1 MRYVSV
7 ILDLNNDNTDRFYTY
22 AAPDDVFIGALV
34 LIPFARRRDS
44 VQGYVIETDII
55 PDIDAN
61 KIRNVKAI
69 DYERSLNEEII
80 ETSLWMR
87 NRLGIRYID
96 AIKRFAHN
104 GNLYNNDIIPDSEI
118 DTNLPILSE
127 EQRAAVS
134 AINDS
139 IESEQFAA
147 YLIHGVT
154 GSGKTEI
161 YMRAAAHTLEL
172 GKTCIILLPEIAIS
186 NQVESLFC
194 KRFGAKNIAILH
206 SRLSKKT
213 RNSEWLRIKRGEA
226 KIVIGA
232 RSSVFAP
239 LTNIGLIVIDEEHE
253 PSYKSDRT
261 PRFETVDI
269 AYKRAKNFNAVLVSG
284 SATPSIVSYYRAKQ
298 GIYKLINLK
307 HRVNDARLPKCEL
320 VDMLQEFRKG
330 NTSCLSTVLRE
341 QIDLALTNK
350 QKIIL
355 FINRR
360 GFYTMTECLD
370 CGFIYR
376 CESCNIPL
384 TYHKSSNASVCHYC
398 GKSHPPISV
407 CPSCGSKHIKFSGFG
422 TEHIGDEIK
431 KNWPWANVLRLDSDT
446 AGSNIK
452 LREIISKFQ
461 HDDTQIMVGTQMLA
475 KGLDFQNV
483 ALVGIINADLSLHIP
498 DFRADERTFQ
508 LICQVAGR
516 AGRSNQES
524 KVIIQTEQIKSRV
537 IQLARSYDYETF
549 YNEEIKRRELM
560 KYPPFADIIRLEF
573 EAGSDSMQ
581 LAHKFSQIVNAKLGG
596 SSIQVLS
603 PRLVKNQHTRAELL
617 IKAPIKARYQIIAMY
632 FQMKQSILQSKL
644 EATLDIDINP
654 S

>member
-7 ILDLNNDNTDRFYTY
+7 VLDLNNDNTDRFYTY

-55 PDIDAN
+55 PEIDAD
-61 KIRNVKAI
+61 KIRNVKTI
-69 DYERSLNEEII
+69 DFERSLNEEII

-96 AIKRFAHN
+96 AIKRFALN
-104 GNLYNNDIIPDSEI
+104 GNLYNYDVIPDSEI
-118 DTNLPILSE
+118 DINLPILSE
-127 EQRAAVS
+127 EQRTAVS
-134 AINDS
+134 TINASLETDQL
-139 IESEQFAA
+139 EA

-161 YMRAAAHTLEL
+161 YMRAAAHALEL
-172 GKTCIILLPEIAIS
+172 GKTSIILLPEIAIS
-186 NQVESLFC
+186 NQVESLFR

-213 RNSEWLRIKRGEA
+213 RNTEWLRIKRGEA

-307 HRVNDARLPKCEL
+307 QRVNGARLPKCEL
-320 VDMLQEFRKG
+320 VDMLEEFRKG
-330 NTSCLSTVLRE
+330 NTSCLSTLLKE

-376 CESCNIPL
+376 CETCNIPL
-384 TYHKSSNASVCHYC
+384 TYHKSSNASICHYC
-398 GKSHPPISV
+398 GESYTPISV
-407 CPSCGSKHIKFSGFG
+407 CPSCGSKHIKFSGLG
-422 TEHIGDEIK
+422 TEQLGDEIK
-431 KNWPWANVLRLDSDT
+431 KNWPCANVLRLDSDT
-446 AGSNIK
+446 ARSNTK

-461 HDDTQIMVGTQMLA
+461 HDDTQILVGTQMLA

-483 ALVGIINADLSLHIP
+483 ALVGIINADLSLNIP

-560 KYPPFADIIRLEF
+560 KYPPFTDIIRLEF
-573 EAGSDSMQ
+573 EAGPDSMQ
-581 LAHKFSQIVNAKLGG
+581 LANKFSHNVTAKFGD

-603 PRLVKNQHTRAELL
+603 PRLVKNPHTRAELL
-617 IKAPIKARYQIIAMY
+617 IKAPIKTRYQIIAMY
-632 FQMKQSILQSKL
+632 FQMKQSILQSNLK
-644 EATLDIDINP
+644 ATLDIDINP